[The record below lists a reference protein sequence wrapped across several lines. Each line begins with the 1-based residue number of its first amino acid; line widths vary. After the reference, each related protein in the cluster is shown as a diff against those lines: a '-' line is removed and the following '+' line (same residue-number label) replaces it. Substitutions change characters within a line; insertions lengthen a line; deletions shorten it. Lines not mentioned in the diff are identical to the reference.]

1 MKTPLFLVSTV
12 TVLGLFCLG
21 LCIFPE
27 NATAEKV
34 LSKNGDWAVYS
45 DGRVGAFVSYVRG
58 DAYPNAPVNAVTQVP
73 EYTVKGGGML
83 ADTSQPASSGVGQ
96 APQGIVESMRIRSG
110 MIGNI
115 FGIGVRDRI
124 ANRTSVTGYIQFWAW
139 VESLDQQKD
148 QINSADVRQGYV
160 KLEGAWGS
168 LMVGRSSELF
178 VRGNTEIDILY
189 GHGYGAGYPEAVN
202 SNGPTQGQSGF
213 GLLGSGFASGV
224 VYATPVLG
232 GLQLTVGAFDPAQ
245 LEEAGT
251 RTKWARPEAELTF
264 ERPIGGLGK
273 FVLFGSGTYQKVY
286 RAGAP
291 DSNSVTAKG
300 VGYGGRLELGPLRLG
315 IAGYDG
321 YGLGLYYAMEV
332 SDASV
337 DQEGQLRRSD
347 GYYVQSMVVLG
358 RTDISAGWGITQIF
372 MNADDRVVNPSTGYL
387 LNSVIKY
394 QEGFACGAVYHVRP
408 WLHVDIDLFRASFV
422 WYLGQKQVDY
432 IANSGMLFTW

>member
-1 MKTPLFLVSTV
+1 MS
-12 TVLGLFCLG
+12 
-21 LCIFPE
+21 
-27 NATAEKV
+27 
-34 LSKNGDWAVYS
+34 
-45 DGRVGAFVSYVRG
+45 
-58 DAYPNAPVNAVTQVP
+58 AVTQAP
-73 EYTVKGGGML
+73 EYTVKGGGMS
-83 ADTSQPASSGVGQ
+83 ADASQPATSGTGQ
-96 APQGIVESMRIRSG
+96 TPQGTIESMRIRSG
-110 MIGNI
+110 MIGNT

-124 ANRTSVTGYIQFWAW
+124 TERTSVTGYIQFWAW
-139 VESLDQQKD
+139 VESVNQQQT
-148 QINSADVRQGYV
+148 QINYADVRQGYV

-189 GHGYGAGYPEAVN
+189 GHGYGVGYPEAVD

-213 GLLGSGFASGV
+213 GLLGSGFSAGV

-245 LEEAGT
+245 LDEAGT

-264 ERPIGGLGK
+264 ERPIGKVGK
-273 FVLFGSGTYQKVY
+273 FVLFGSGTYQRVY
-286 RAGAP
+286 KTWAP
-291 DSNSVTAKG
+291 DSDSVTAKG

-315 IAGYDG
+315 AAGYYG

-337 DQEGQLRRSD
+337 DQEGQLRKSD
-347 GYYVQSMVVLG
+347 GYYVQSMAVLG
-358 RTDISAGWGITQIF
+358 RVDVSAAWGITQIF
-372 MNADDRVVNPSTGYL
+372 MNADDHVVAPSTGYL

-394 QEGFACGAVYHVRP
+394 QQGFSCGAVYHVKP
-408 WLHVDIDLFRASFV
+408 WLHLDVDLFRANFA

>member
-1 MKTPLFLVSTV
+1 VKTSAVLCSFALACCLF
-12 TVLGLFCLG
+12 
-21 LCIFPE
+21 PK
-27 NATAEKV
+27 NAAAEDV
-34 LSKNGDWAVYS
+34 LSKNGDWTVYS

-58 DAYPNAPVNAVTQVP
+58 DAYPNAPVSAVTQAP
-73 EYTVKGGGML
+73 EYTVKGGGMS
-83 ADTSQPASSGVGQ
+83 ADASQPATSGTGQ
-96 APQGIVESMRIRSG
+96 TPQGTIESMRIRSG
-110 MIGNI
+110 MIGNT

-124 ANRTSVTGYIQFWAW
+124 TERTSVTGYIQFWAW
-139 VESLDQQKD
+139 VESVNQQQT
-148 QINSADVRQGYV
+148 QINYADVRQGYV

-168 LMVGRSSELF
+168 LMVGRTSELF

-189 GHGYGAGYPEAVN
+189 GHGYGVGYPEAVD

-213 GLLGSGFASGV
+213 GLLGSGFSAGV

-245 LEEAGT
+245 LDEAGT

-264 ERPIGGLGK
+264 ERPIGKVGK
-273 FVLFGSGTYQKVY
+273 FVLFGSGTYQRVY
-286 RAGAP
+286 KTWAP
-291 DSNSVTAKG
+291 DSDSVTAKG

-315 IAGYDG
+315 AAGYYG

-337 DQEGQLRRSD
+337 DQEGQLRKSD
-347 GYYVQSMVVLG
+347 GYYVQSMAVLG
-358 RTDISAGWGITQIF
+358 RVDVSAAWGITQIF
-372 MNADDRVVNPSTGYL
+372 MNADDHVVAPSTGYL

-394 QEGFACGAVYHVRP
+394 QQGFSCGAVYHVKP
-408 WLHVDIDLFRASFV
+408 WLHLDVDLFRANFA